1 MPLDITKEVS
11 PRKMYKKSCQKP
23 RALIPAKKLPDKS
36 HFLPPLRSVL
46 SKMINGNPL
55 DSIFHGNVLK
65 M

>member
-1 MPLDITKEVS
+1 MPLDITKEES
-11 PRKMYKKSCQKP
+11 PGKMYNKSCQKP
-23 RALIPAKKLPDKS
+23 TALIPAKKLPDTS
-36 HFLPPLRSVL
+36 HFVPPLRSVL